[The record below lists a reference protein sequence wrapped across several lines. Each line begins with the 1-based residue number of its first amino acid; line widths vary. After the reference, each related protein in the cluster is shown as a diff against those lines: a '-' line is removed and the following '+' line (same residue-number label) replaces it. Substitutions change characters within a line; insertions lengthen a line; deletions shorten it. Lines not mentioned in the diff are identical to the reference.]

1 MMNLPNMLT
10 TLRIVM
16 IPLYLIFQMIGSG
29 RAEVIAAI
37 IFVAASFTD
46 FLDGYLARKNNLV
59 TNYGKIMDPLADK
72 LLVLTALIALAVQ
85 NKLAI
90 WVVIIILARELGI
103 TSLRAVASS
112 EGIVIAAGPWG
123 KLKTV
128 TQMVA
133 IVLLIL
139 GWPFGTALIYLAVVL
154 TILSAADYV
163 MKFSRQVSWH

>member
-1 MMNLPNMLT
+1 MNLPNMLT
-10 TLRIVM
+10 TARMAM
-16 IPLYLIFQMIGSG
+16 IPIYLIAQMIGSG
-29 RAEVIAAI
+29 RSAIFAAAI
-37 IFVAASFTD
+37 FLLASCTD

-72 LLVLTALIALAVQ
+72 LLVLTALIALCVQ
-85 NKLAI
+85 NKVAI

-123 KLKTV
+123 KFKTV

-133 IVLLIL
+133 IFLLIL
-139 GWPFGTALIYLAVVL
+139 EWPFGTALIYIAVLL
-154 TILSAADYV
+154 TIVSAVDYLV
-163 MKFSRQVSWH
+163 KFSRKISWQ